1 MVRRIMP
8 DSKRL
13 DLDQI
18 ATAAHVSRR
27 AVWQMIF
34 GSKENL
40 HAGEIARIQAVLEA
54 LEYVTVLPPRPTD
67 DPGAVVVVVP
77 SGQYSA
83 MEDFAGHVL
92 QAFAIEAQEHA
103 FSLTLYHQWT
113 DIVPDVRRHFR
124 QFDYVVMIAAEK
136 TLPLIDACESLG
148 RPYVLIETEYQDT
161 RPLGVTI
168 NTDNHAA
175 IQAALAHLFA
185 LGHQR
190 IGFITGRRQNRS
202 SQERLTAYKAVLEAI
217 GIPLDD
223 TLIRPG
229 TWLEPSG
236 YDAGQALLALADP
249 PTAIVA
255 ANDTMALGVMR
266 AARAAGL
273 TLGKDLSLVGF
284 DDVGLAA
291 RVAPPLTTLRQRMAD
306 MGRLAFDQ
314 VRAFAQ
320 GQPPNGHAILLAADL
335 IVRGSTGPP
344 RR

>member
-1 MVRRIMP
+1 MSH
-8 DSKRL
+8 SKRL

-18 ATAAHVSRR
+18 ATAAHVSPL

-40 HAGEIARIQAVLEA
+40 HAEEITRIQAVLDA
-54 LEYVTVLPPRPTD
+54 LEYVTVLPPHRAD
-67 DPGAVVVVVP
+67 DRGAIVVVVP
-77 SGQYSA
+77 SGQRSA
-83 MEDFAGHVL
+83 REDFAGHVL
-92 QAFAIEAQEHA
+92 QAFTAEAQQHD

-113 DIVPDVRRHFR
+113 DIVPDVRSHF
-124 QFDYVVMIAAEK
+124 QPFDYVVMIAAEK

-185 LGHQR
+185 LSHRR

-202 SQERLTAYKAVLEAI
+202 SQERLAAYKAVLEVL
-217 GIPLDD
+217 GVPPDD

-236 YDAGQALLALADP
+236 YDGAQALLALADP

-266 AARAAGL
+266 AARTAGL

-284 DDVGLAA
+284 DDVALAA
-291 RVAPPLTTLRQRMAD
+291 RVAPPLTTLRQRMAV
-306 MGRLAFDQ
+306 MGRLAFGQ
-314 VRAFAQ
+314 VQAFAQ
-320 GQPPNGHAILLAADL
+320 GQPPNGHAILLPADL

-344 RR
+344 LR